1 MDKNFE
7 AYLKSLDFDDEDI
20 ENFCILVPSLE
31 DIELDQALACID
43 EVVKAGY
50 PKDDIDSLIFSNP
63 GFLVCD
69 PEYIKNKL
77 ASLGGDVEAKLKEDP
92 TLI

>member
-31 DIELDQALACID
+31 YVEYQQALDCI
-43 EVVKAGY
+43 EAVVKAGY

-69 PEYIKNKL
+69 PKYIANKL
-77 ASLGGDVEAKLKEDP
+77 AALGDDVEAKLKADP

>member
-31 DIELDQALACID
+31 YIELDQALACID

-50 PKDDIDSLIFSNP
+50 PKDDIMNFISS
-63 GFLVCD
+63 
-69 PEYIKNKL
+69 
-77 ASLGGDVEAKLKEDP
+77 
-92 TLI
+92 